1 MRRIYF
7 ENWLLTKL
15 GFRLIDEEQ
24 GVRTYA
30 KYDGEVCG
38 YPISLMEV
46 ATSMRFIHIA
56 LKLDKKHWTFWKAS
70 WIRSEISKAEDVE
83 AIFKVFFKENRK
95 EINKYLKVVEK

>member
-15 GFRLIDEEQ
+15 DFRLIDVEQ

-30 KYDGEVCG
+30 KYDGDVCG

-46 ATSMRFIHIA
+46 ATSMHYIHISF
-56 LKLDKKHWTFWKAS
+56 KLDKKHWVFWKAT
-70 WIRSEISKAEDVE
+70 WARGEIAKAEDVE
-83 AIFKVFFKENRK
+83 AIFNIFIKENK
-95 EINKYLKVVEK
+95 AEINKYLNKNSI